1 VVKVGLEKYQ
11 NCKAWRARSA
21 SL

>member
-1 VVKVGLEKYQ
+1 VNFFVIVGGSR
-11 NCKAWRARSA
+11 RARSA